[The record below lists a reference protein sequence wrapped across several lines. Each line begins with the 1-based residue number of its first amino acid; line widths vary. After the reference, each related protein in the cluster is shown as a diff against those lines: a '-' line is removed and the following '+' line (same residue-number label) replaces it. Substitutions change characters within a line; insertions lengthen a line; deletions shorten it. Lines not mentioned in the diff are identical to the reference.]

1 MSRARQDESAPF
13 RFPGRTDAGVLC
25 IHGFTG
31 TPFEMRY
38 LGQRLGERGYTSVG
52 PVLPGHATRVADLD
66 ATTWRDWYQGVEQ
79 AFDALREECGRVAVV
94 GQSLGGL
101 LALYLAAERGDD
113 MAAVVSLATPLWL
126 FPLARAVVRATRPDH
141 PLASRAA
148 RILRLLPKV
157 GGSDVRDPEM
167 KRRNP
172 CYRAIPVRALHQLV
186 AFMGE
191 VERSLPRVRVP
202 TLVMHG
208 RHDHTAPYACSERIA
223 ARVAA
228 AHVRHRAL
236 ARSYHLI
243 AVDVERDLVAGE
255 VAGFLDATVLR
266 PEQRAAHARPGEA
279 AR

>member
-1 MSRARQDESAPF
+1 MSRSRHDESAPF
-13 RFPGRTDAGVLC
+13 RFPGRPDAGVLC

-38 LGQRLGERGYTSVG
+38 LGQRLSERGYTAVG
-52 PVLPGHATRVADLD
+52 PTLPGHGTRVEDLD
-66 ATTWRDWYQGVEQ
+66 ATTWRDWYQGVAQ
-79 AFDALREECGRVAVV
+79 AFDALRVECAQVAVV

-113 MAAVVSLATPLWL
+113 MVAVVSLATPLWL
-126 FPLARAVVRATRPDH
+126 FPLARSVVWATRPEH
-141 PLASRAA
+141 PLGDRAGRA
-148 RILRLLPKV
+148 LRRLPKI
-157 GGSDVRDPEM
+157 GGSDLRDREM

-172 CYRAIPVRALHQLV
+172 CYQTIPLRALHELV

-191 VERSLPRVRVP
+191 VEGSLPRVRVP
-202 TLVMHG
+202 TLVMHA
-208 RHDHTAPYACSERIA
+208 RQDHTAPYASSERIA

-228 AHVRHRAL
+228 GVVRHRPL
-236 ARSYHLI
+236 DRSYHLI

-255 VAGFLDATVLR
+255 VAGFLDATALG
-266 PEQRAAHARPGEA
+266 PAQRARSAQPGEA